1 MLILLLLILLLVV
14 VQVAVTFV
22 VVVVVVVL
30 LSSLLLLD
38 LVYSPQTGTDL
49 SINFY
54 VRKDLHTDVKRSL
67 SYYK

>member
-22 VVVVVVVL
+22 VVVVL
-30 LSSLLLLD
+30 LSLLLLLD

-54 VRKDLHTDVKRSL
+54 VRKDIHTDVKRSL